1 MAWEDV
7 SFPAE
12 GPSLGGGL
20 EERYFSEV
28 VWLRAG
34 AQPGASLFGRSIAP
48 GEVVEGELDDCY
60 LVGALTLLAQDAAA
74 VRGLF
79 KQPRCDD
86 ASGRH
91 SVFFWR
97 QGERVE
103 VEVDDRIP
111 CHLSSRKPIFARCR
125 SSAGFWVQI
134 VEKAYAKLHGSYAN
148 LSGGNTAEA
157 LHDLTG
163 RPVFD
168 YNLETPDIRA
178 EIRDGQFWSEL
189 CQHLHARNLVA
200 CCCVKE
206 GNAQVEVSRVFLS
219 SAHCA
224 SVPISWCSGFG
235 GWGGLEGRR
244 ALRAEWPW

>member
-1 MAWEDV
+1 MAWDDA
-7 SFPAE
+7 SFPAD
-12 GPSLGGGL
+12 GSSLGGGL

-28 VWLRAG
+28 VWLSAA

-60 LVGALTLLAQDAAA
+60 LVGALTLLAQNPAA
-74 VRGLF
+74 VKGLF
-79 KQPRCDD
+79 KEPRCDD
-86 ASGRH
+86 AVGRQSVDAVGRH

-111 CHLSSRKPIFARCR
+111 CLLSSRKPIFARCR
-125 SSAGFWVQI
+125 SSAGYWVQI
-134 VEKAYAKLHGSYAN
+134 VEKAYAKLHGSYAS

-168 YNLETPDIRA
+168 FNLETPDIRA
-178 EIRDGQFWSEL
+178 EIRDGHFWSEL
-189 CQHLHARNLVA
+189 CQHLRARNLVA

-206 GNAQVEVSRVFLS
+206 GNAQVEVYPCVS

-224 SVPISWCSGFG
+224 SVPDSWG
-235 GWGGLEGRR
+235 
-244 ALRAEWPW
+244 